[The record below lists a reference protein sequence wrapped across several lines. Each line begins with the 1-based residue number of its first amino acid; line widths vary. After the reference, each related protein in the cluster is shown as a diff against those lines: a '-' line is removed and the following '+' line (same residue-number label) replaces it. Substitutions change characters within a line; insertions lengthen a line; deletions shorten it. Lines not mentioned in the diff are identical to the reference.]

1 MQLRTWIE
9 EERGRLKA
17 LAEHFEITPSAVSQ
31 WLNNGVPVDR
41 IAAVRDFT
49 SGVVTV
55 EDMLPPST
63 QQRERAAA

>member
-1 MQLRTWIE
+1 MELRTWIE
-9 EERGRLKA
+9 DERGRLKA

-49 SGVVTV
+49 AGVVTL
-55 EDMLPPST
+55 EDMLPKAAPS
-63 QQRERAAA
+63 QERAAA